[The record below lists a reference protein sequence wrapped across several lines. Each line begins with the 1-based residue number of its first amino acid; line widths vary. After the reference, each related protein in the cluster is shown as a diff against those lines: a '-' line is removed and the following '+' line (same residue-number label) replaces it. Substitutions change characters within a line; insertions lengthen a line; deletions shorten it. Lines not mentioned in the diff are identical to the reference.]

1 MELDHRVGAC
11 AEKSH
16 AGSVASLVSHFEEA
30 CVRYG
35 DAPAFNCFGHELSF
49 NALEEQSR
57 YFAAFLRQ
65 HLGMQQGERLAIQ
78 LPNINQYPIAAW
90 GAVRA
95 GLIIVNTNP
104 LYTERELVHQ
114 LQDSGA
120 KVLVSLV
127 QNAELLAKVLPQTDV
142 EHVVLVALS
151 ENDSRPSNEW
161 FADAIETFDEA
172 LVMGRAVDFE
182 RLDVSMGA
190 VLALQYT
197 GGTTGL
203 SKGAILTHGNMHSAV
218 CQVDDTLGILE
229 PGVEVFLAPL
239 PLYHVYGFNSHVIG
253 NVLRG
258 GLSVLIPDPRNVDS
272 LISALLGFQVTVIP
286 AINTLFAAL
295 LNHPRFTE
303 IDFGSLK
310 ICTAGGAALIT
321 GVARRWEQVTGC
333 CITEGYGMSETAGV
347 ATFNRPGSQQ
357 LGTIGLPPTQTQLRV
372 VCEKG
377 TQVANGSEGELLI
390 RGPQVMQGY
399 WNQLQATREAF
410 DAEGWL
416 RTGDIAVMQDDGH
429 VRLVDRKKDMII
441 VSGFNVYP
449 NEVEDVASGH
459 AGVLECAAIGVP
471 DDKSGETVMLF
482 VVKASPE
489 LAEGELRG
497 YCRQHL
503 TAYKVPKYIHFITAL
518 PKSNVGKI
526 LRRELR
532 EQISSGVFA

>member
-1 MELDHRVGAC
+1 MELDHRVGAR
-11 AEKSH
+11 AENSQ
-16 AGSVASLVSHFEEA
+16 GESLVSHFEEA
-30 CVRYG
+30 CARYG
-35 DAPAFNCFGHELSF
+35 DAPAFHCFGRTLSF

-57 YFAAFLRQ
+57 YFAAYLRQ

-78 LPNINQYPIAAW
+78 LPNISQYPIAAW
-90 GAVRA
+90 GALRA

-127 QNAELLAKVLPQTDV
+127 QNGELLAKVLPQTDV
-142 EHVVLVALS
+142 EHVVLVALT
-151 ENDSRPSNEW
+151 ENDSLPASDW
-161 FADAIETFDEA
+161 FADAVETFDEA
-172 LVMGRAVDFE
+172 LVLGKTADFD
-182 RLDVSMGA
+182 RPALSMDA

-218 CQVDDTLGILE
+218 RQVDDTLGILE
-229 PGVEVFLAPL
+229 PGAEVFLAPL

-272 LISALLGFQVTVIP
+272 LISALLSFQVTVIP

-321 GVARRWEQVTGC
+321 DVAKRWEQVTGC

-357 LGTIGLPPTQTQLRV
+357 LGTIGLPPTQTELRV

-377 TQVANGSEGELLI
+377 GQVANGSEGELLI

-399 WNQLQATREAF
+399 WNQLQATQEAF

-429 VRLVDRKKDMII
+429 VRLVDRKKDMIL

-449 NEVEDVASGH
+449 NEVEEVASGH
-459 AGVLECAAIGVP
+459 AGVLECAAIGVS
-471 DDKSGETVMLF
+471 DDKSGEAVMLF
-482 VVKASPE
+482 VVKALPE
-489 LAEGELRG
+489 LVEGELRG

-503 TAYKVPKYIHFITAL
+503 AAYKVPKYIHFITAL

-532 EQISSGVFA
+532 EQISSGVLV